1 MGVRFNLKT
10 NQTMR
15 KLLSYLLGEDS
26 VTEQDELVANI
37 AGVAAFWATLTL
49 ALIVLH
55 VFG

>member
-1 MGVRFNLKT
+1 
-10 NQTMR
+10 MR